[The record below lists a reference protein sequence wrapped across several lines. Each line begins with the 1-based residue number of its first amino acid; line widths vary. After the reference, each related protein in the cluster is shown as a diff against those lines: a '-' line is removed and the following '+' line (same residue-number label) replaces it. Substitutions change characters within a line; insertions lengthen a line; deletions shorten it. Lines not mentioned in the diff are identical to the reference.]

1 MQPPLDIDL
10 RAFHEILLSDFR
22 RFPKNHDVMPLGLF
36 FLFTIPTLVS
46 AGSGKREAADCQP
59 LRVAR
64 LGGLSPGDPEGSHDL
79 LMPCCTPI
87 LTFDTVSRGKK
98 APSCPLFSLAALL
111 Y

>member
-22 RFPKNHDVMPLGLF
+22 RFPKNHNVMPLGLF
-36 FLFTIPTLVS
+36 LLFTIPALVS

-64 LGGLSPGDPEGSHDL
+64 LGVSPQA
-79 LMPCCTPI
+79 TQKNYFI
-87 LTFDTVSRGKK
+87 
-98 APSCPLFSLAALL
+98 